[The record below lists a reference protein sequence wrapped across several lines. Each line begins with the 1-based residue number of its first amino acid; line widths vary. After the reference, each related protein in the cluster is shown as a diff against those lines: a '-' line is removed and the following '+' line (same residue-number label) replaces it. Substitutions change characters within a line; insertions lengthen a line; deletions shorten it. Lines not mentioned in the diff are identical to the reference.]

1 MGNYIQGGRSLE
13 LATPVGPD
21 ILLARSFSCTERISG
36 LYTLEVSACAETAD
50 AGSVQ
55 ANALI
60 GQRCFVRVQAVD
72 DKYRFFHGIVRR
84 MAFTGRD
91 EEFHYFHLELVPFF
105 WRCSQVTNCRIFQ
118 NKSVP
123 EIIEAVLGE
132 YGVKFENK
140 TSGRHAPWD
149 YCVQY
154 RESDFNFLSRLME
167 QEGIFYFFKQGEE
180 FETLIFGNQTS
191 VNEPCP
197 NDSEFQ
203 YRWRLA
209 ADDRREDIVSSWE
222 ATQELRPGLFSM
234 RDHNF
239 QKPES
244 LFHVSEPGANP
255 VGGSDKLEIYDYP
268 GEFAQLFA
276 EPDARLGEIQTEGE
290 AAVKRRMQA
299 EETETKVFT
308 GESTSRSI
316 TAGYRFKLADHFKGE
331 YNDDYTL
338 VSVHHHGVQSPGYR
352 SDEEAPI
359 PYRNSFRCIPWSTL
373 YVPPRS
379 TPKPVVQG
387 PQTAVVV
394 GPAGE
399 EIYVDKYG
407 RVKVQFFWDR
417 VGKFNEK
424 SSCWVRVARFWAG
437 KQWGAIFNPR
447 IGQEVIVGFLEGD
460 PDQPIIVGSVHN
472 ASEMPPYTLPDNST
486 MSTIKSNSSKG
497 GGGFNEYRFEDK
509 KGDEHIYTHA
519 EKNLHTRVKKDSFTL
534 VTEKNHQIVGKDHME
549 LIKGDAS
556 IEVKGDE
563 NHKAG
568 GNYLLKA
575 GMDLHGKAGMNM
587 GLEGGMNVHIKGGM
601 NVVVEAGIGLTLKVG
616 GNFITINPAGVQIQ
630 GTMVMINSGGAALS
644 GAGIKAAS
652 PKPPEEPINTE
663 PGARSAM
670 LSQGPPVPARTYSPQ
685 AGALKAAAQSGAPF
699 CNT

>member
-1 MGNYIQGGRSLE
+1 MGKYIQGGRLLE
-13 LATPVGPD
+13 LATPLGPD

-36 LYTLEVSACAETAD
+36 LYSVEIAACAEAVDAASVKAD
-50 AGSVQ
+50 K
-55 ANALI
+55 LI
-60 GQRCFVRVQAVD
+60 GQRAFVRVQAKD

-84 MAFTGRD
+84 FAFTGRD
-91 EEFHYFHLELVPFF
+91 EEFHYYNFEVVPFF
-105 WRCSQVTNCRIFQ
+105 WRLSQVTNCRIFQ
-118 NKSVP
+118 GKTIP

-132 YGVKFENK
+132 YGVKFDNK
-140 TSGRHAPWD
+140 SSGRHKPWD

-167 QEGIFYFFKQGEE
+167 QEGMFYFFRQGEE
-180 FETLIFGNQTS
+180 FETLVFGNQNS

-197 NDSEFQ
+197 NGSDLQ
-203 YRWRLA
+203 YRWRLNA
-209 ADDRREDIVSSWE
+209 EDRRESIISGWE

-244 LFHVSEPGANP
+244 LFHVSEPCAKP
-255 VGGSDKLEIYDYP
+255 VGGNDKLEIYDYP
-268 GEFAQLFA
+268 GEFAQLYC
-276 EPDARLGEIQTEGE
+276 EPDARLGEIQAEGE
-290 AAVKRRMQA
+290 AAVKRRMQS
-299 EETETKVFT
+299 EETETKIFT
-308 GESTSRSI
+308 GESAARSLI
-316 TAGYRFKLADHFKGE
+316 AGHRFKLADHFKSE
-331 YNDDYTL
+331 YDDEYTL
-338 VSVHHHGVQSPGYR
+338 VSLHHHGVQSPGYR

-359 PYRNSFRCIPWSTL
+359 PYRNSFRCIPWKTL
-373 YVPPRS
+373 YVPARS

-394 GPAGE
+394 GPSGE

-417 VGKFNEK
+417 VGTFNEK
-424 SSCWVRVARFWAG
+424 SSCWVRVAQLWAG

-447 IGQEVIVGFLEGD
+447 IGQEVVVDFLEGD
-460 PDQPIIVGSVHN
+460 PDQPLITGRVYN
-472 ASEMPPYTLPDNST
+472 ASEMPPYPLPDNST

-519 EKNLHTRVKKDSFTL
+519 ERNLHTRIKKDKFRL
-534 VTEKNHQIVGKDHME
+534 VTENNHQIVGKDHME

-568 GNYLLKA
+568 GSYLLKA
-575 GMDLHGKAGMNM
+575 GMDIHHKAGMNV
-587 GLEGGMNVHIKGGM
+587 GI
-601 NVVVEAGIGLTLKVG
+601 EAGMSMHVKSGMTLVLESGVGLTLKVG
-616 GNFITINPAGVQIQ
+616 GNYITLNPAGIQMQ
-630 GTMVMINSGGAALS
+630 GTLVLINSGGAALS
-644 GAGIKAAS
+644 GQGIKDAG
-652 PKPPEEPINTE
+652 PKAPEEPINTD
-663 PGARSAM
+663 PGAKSAI

-699 CNT
+699 CDT